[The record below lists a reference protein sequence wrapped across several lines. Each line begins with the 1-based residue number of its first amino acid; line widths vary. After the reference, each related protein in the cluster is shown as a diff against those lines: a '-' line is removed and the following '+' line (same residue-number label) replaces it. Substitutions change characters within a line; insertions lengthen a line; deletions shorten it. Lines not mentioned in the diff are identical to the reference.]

1 MKTVEEIPRNERP
14 AIYAVLY
21 PKLRTIALENGYAL
35 AIHGSVVSDVDLL
48 AVPWVENAISPDEL
62 ISKFW
67 EAIGLSVWNVRTDSD
82 LKPEIRPHNRHAYLI
97 NIMGNVRID
106 VSVMPPIPN

>member
-35 AIHGSVVSDVDLL
+35 AIHGSVVSDVEVLIVVGCRTPGEYVSQIRGSAGL
-48 AVPWVENAISPDEL
+48 IAVVP
-62 ISKFW
+62 
-67 EAIGLSVWNVRTDSD
+67 
-82 LKPEIRPHNRHAYLI
+82 
-97 NIMGNVRID
+97 GNVLVEPVSEEIHTDHLEIID
-106 VSVMPPIPN
+106 RHPQ